1 MSQALREHRAVPLSA
16 EAFAPFGRVISAGL
30 QPGASANQ
38 GTAVRFDFTAE
49 LASTRPHSKANLA
62 VFRSVAR
69 SLPLEVVLLERHP
82 CSTQVF
88 IPMIVSRY
96 LVCVAPTL
104 PDGGPELAMVRAFI
118 CLPGQGVA
126 YAPGT
131 WHHPM
136 VALDTPGEFAM
147 LAWEDGTPLDCEV
160 RDLAERFYVTER
172 PTDSAAEA

>member
-1 MSQALREHRAVPLSA
+1 MPLPALPLTP
-16 EAFAPFGRVISAGL
+16 EAFAPFGRVVSAGL
-30 QPGASANQ
+30 QPGSSANQ
-38 GTAVRFDFTAE
+38 GTAVRFDFCTD
-49 LASTRPHSKANLA
+49 LTTTRPEAEPNLA

-69 SLPLEVVLLERHP
+69 ALPFDVVLLERHP

-104 PDGGPELAMVRAFI
+104 PDGGPDVAGLRAFV
-118 CLPGQGVA
+118 CQPGQGVA

-136 VALDTPGEFAM
+136 VALDAPGEFAM
-147 LAWEDGTPLDCEV
+147 LAWEDGGALDCEV
-160 RDLAERFYVTER
+160 RQLGLTVRVT
-172 PTDSAAEA
+172 